1 MLQAAA
7 PVTLFFRPFRSY
19 RAAFLTFALHYR
31 PMKLNKYF
39 VIDFDSTFTKVEAF
53 DVLADIS
60 LRDHPEKEERTE
72 QIHQITNQG
81 MDGSISFRQS
91 LEQRLQLLAP
101 ARQHLEPLIQ
111 RLKGSVSESFKRN
124 KEFFQKYADNIFII
138 SNGFKEFIEPI
149 VTEFGIKP
157 ENILANEFRFDDKGR
172 VIGFDQNNPLSAN
185 GGKVEQLKKLNLPGD
200 VYVIGDGYTDYEIK
214 HAGLANKFYAFTE
227 NVERENV
234 KSKADHITPS
244 LDEFLYLN
252 KLNTAISYPKNR
264 INVLLLE
271 NVHPVAI
278 ELLKTEGFNVE
289 TYHAALSEEELCEKI
304 KNVSVLGIRSKTH
317 VTAKVL
323 EHANRLMVI
332 GAFCIGTNQIDL
344 KEATRK
350 GIAVFNAP
358 FSNTRS
364 VVELAIAEM
373 IMLMRSIVDKSVLMH
388 QGKWDKSAKGSF
400 EVRGKKL
407 GLIGYGNIGTQ
418 LSVLAES
425 MGMKVLYYDVEER
438 LSLGNAVKCKT
449 IKEVL
454 EQADVISLHVDGRTS
469 NANLIGADE
478 FDLMK
483 KGVIVI
489 NLSRGHVVNIH
500 ALKENILSGKV
511 AGCAIDV
518 FPHEPSS
525 NNEEFV
531 SELRGLPNTILT
543 PHIGGSTLEAQENIG
558 NFVPGKIM
566 DYINTGSTSNSV
578 NFPNLTLPIL
588 ENAHRLI
595 HIHNNVPGILAKI
608 NQVLADHG
616 INIVGQ
622 YLKTNESIGYV
633 ITDINKEY
641 DKDVISKLRAIEQT
655 IKFRMLY

>member
-1 MLQAAA
+1 MLETITTPGKIQ
-7 PVTLFFRPFRSY
+7 PSN
-19 RAAFLTFALHYR
+19 
-31 PMKLNKYF
+31 MKLNKYF

-60 LRDHPEKEERTE
+60 LSDHPEREERKKKIME
-72 QIHQITNQG
+72 ITNQG
-81 MDGSISFRQS
+81 MDGSISFRES
-91 LEQRLQLLAP
+91 LERRLNLLAP
-101 ARQHLEPLIQ
+101 GRQHLPALINK
-111 RLKGSVSESFKRN
+111 LKGSVSESFKRN

-157 ENILANEFRFDDKGR
+157 ENILANEFRFDSEGR
-172 VIGFDQNNPLSAN
+172 VIGFDEENPLSAN
-185 GGKVEQLKKLNLPGD
+185 GGKVTQLKKLNLPGD

-214 HAGLANKFYAFTE
+214 HAGLANKFFAFTE

-234 KSKADHITPS
+234 KSMADHIAPS

-252 KLNTAISYPKNR
+252 KLNTVISYPKNR

-271 NVHPVAI
+271 NVHPVAV
-278 ELLKTEGFNVE
+278 ELLKAEGFNVE
-289 TYHAALSEEELCEKI
+289 TYHAALTEEELIQKVR
-304 KNVSVLGIRSKTH
+304 NVSVLGIRSKTQI
-317 VTAKVL
+317 TARVL

-344 KEATRK
+344 KTATKK

-364 VVELAIAEM
+364 VVELAIAQM
-373 IMLMRSIVDKSVLMH
+373 ILLMRNITDKSAKMH
-388 QGKWDKSAKGSF
+388 QGVWDKSAKGSF

-418 LSVLAES
+418 LLVIAES
-425 MGMKVLYYDVEER
+425 LGMKVLYYDIEER
-438 LSLGNAVKCKT
+438 LSLGNAVQCKSM
-449 IKEVL
+449 KEVL
-454 EQADVISLHVDGRTS
+454 QQADVISMHVDGRST
-469 NANLIGADE
+469 NTNLISHDE
-478 FDLMK
+478 FALMK
-483 KGVIVI
+483 KGVIFI
-489 NLSRGHVVNIH
+489 NLSRGHVVDIQ
-500 ALKENILSGKV
+500 ALRENVLSGKV
-511 AGCAIDV
+511 AGCAVDV
-518 FPHEPSS
+518 FPYEPVS
-525 NNEEFV
+525 NDEEFQ

-543 PHIGGSTLEAQENIG
+543 PHIGGSTLEAQQNIG
-558 NFVPGKIM
+558 QFVPGKIM

-578 NFPNLTLPIL
+578 NFPNLTLPTL
-588 ENAHRLI
+588 QNAHRLI

-608 NQVLADHG
+608 NNVLAENG

-622 YLKTNESIGYV
+622 YLKTTEAIGYV

-641 DKDVISKLRAIEQT
+641 DKDVIAKLRAIEHT
-655 IKFRMLY
+655 IKFRVLY